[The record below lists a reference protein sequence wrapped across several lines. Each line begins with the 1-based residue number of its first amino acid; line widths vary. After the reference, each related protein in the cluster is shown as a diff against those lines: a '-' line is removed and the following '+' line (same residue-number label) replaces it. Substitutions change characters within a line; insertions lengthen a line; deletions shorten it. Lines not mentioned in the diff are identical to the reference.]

1 MKALTTYFVT
11 RKKTLLSLLEK
22 SEKKYTP
29 STFHQLRV
37 ELKKLNALFDLIE
50 FSSTKFRRK
59 KVIKPFKTIFKQAG
73 KVRDLQIEEA
83 TFKKYQEYNLLLKY
97 RSNLCIQQLKEK
109 KLFFSLLNLQTTKQ
123 LKNQYKKSI
132 PFLSEIDREKV
143 NSYLIKKKAEIK
155 IFLSQPNLQTEQLH
169 ELRKL
174 LKIYYYNE
182 MNLLLKNKNQKT
194 PKKKKLTELL
204 GNWNDRVITI
214 IQIQKTIDEAKTNTE
229 EIAALESLKIKIAAQ
244 NNVFLDKIKL
254 AILEFE

>member
-83 TFKKYQEYNLLLKY
+83 SFKKHMQDDLLVAF
-97 RSNLCIQQLKEK
+97 R
-109 KLFFSLLNLQTTKQ
+109 
-123 LKNQYKKSI
+123 
-132 PFLSEIDREKV
+132 
-143 NSYLIKKKAEIK
+143 
-155 IFLSQPNLQTEQLH
+155 
-169 ELRKL
+169 
-174 LKIYYYNE
+174 
-182 MNLLLKNKNQKT
+182 
-194 PKKKKLTELL
+194 
-204 GNWNDRVITI
+204 
-214 IQIQKTIDEAKTNTE
+214 AK
-229 EIAALESLKIKIAAQ
+229 
-244 NNVFLDKIKL
+244 LDKRQL
-254 AILEFE
+254 